1 MSVAVITGSGGLI
14 GSTAVRFCHDLG
26 MDVVGI
32 DNGMRSYFLGQTA
45 STEWNTTHLRAT
57 LPRFDHHGID
67 IRDAAAVDRLFA
79 SLGSSV
85 ELVVHTAAQPSHDW
99 AAGEPLV
106 DFTVNANGT
115 LVMLDAVR
123 RRSPD
128 AVFIFTSTNKV
139 YGDTPNRLPLV
150 EHDLRWEVE
159 AGHPY
164 AEYGID
170 ESMPIDAS
178 KHSLYG
184 VSKLSA
190 DLLVQEYGRY
200 FDMKT
205 GVFRGGCLTGPAH
218 AGAELHGFLSYLV
231 KCVVTRMPYTVYGHK
246 GKQVRDNV
254 HAEDV
259 VAAFWE
265 FAQDPRPGAVYNLGG
280 SRHSNCSVLE
290 AIELAERIT
299 GRRLDFTISNE
310 SRPGDVMWW
319 ISDVRRFRR
328 DYPRWEYRHDLPSIV
343 EDIVDGV
350 SLRAAA

>member
-1 MSVAVITGSGGLI
+1 MT
-14 GSTAVRFCHDLG
+14 
-26 MDVVGI
+26 
-32 DNGMRSYFLGQTA
+32 
-45 STEWNTTHLRAT
+45 
-57 LPRFDHHGID
+57 
-67 IRDAAAVDRLFA
+67 
-79 SLGSSV
+79 
-85 ELVVHTAAQPSHDW
+85 
-99 AAGEPLV
+99 
-106 DFTVNANGT
+106 
-115 LVMLDAVR
+115 
-123 RRSPD
+123 
-128 AVFIFTSTNKV
+128 
-139 YGDTPNRLPLV
+139 
-150 EHDLRWEVE
+150 LRWEVE

-246 GKQVRDNV
+246 GKQVRDNI